1 MKQPTKIYKY
11 NILVLI
17 VAAAV
22 ATVAV
27 IKFQFLPQIQFA
39 IMTALVIFYLFWALL
54 HHHFDKSLK
63 LEIMIEYI
71 LTAALALVFFY
82 GLIL

>member
-1 MKQPTKIYKY
+1 MKLRTKIYKHKLT
-11 NILVLI
+11 ILI
-17 VAAAV
+17 VV
-22 ATVAV
+22 ALISAVAV

-39 IMTALVIFYLFWALL
+39 VLSTLVLFYLCWALL
-54 HHHFDKSLK
+54 YHHFDKSLK